1 MSNWFENNAT
11 KSIITYSLTIIAI
24 SCTGTY
30 FILDE
35 NKDNKHQSEINSS
48 ESRIKSLNEKI
59 QYLQF
64 ANENLSTEN
73 TKLISMIQSIPGNVL
88 YFNKKIAE
96 LEKSNRIDTV
106 QNKETG
112 TKNTYTFQSNPISKG
127 NAFIDKK
134 TGATIGLNII
144 TSNSSANGILN
155 LPNQKE
161 MVINNVIA
169 GKKWSFKYENTS
181 YEITIQEINY
191 ITDKYK
197 IIIKEI

>member
-1 MSNWFENNAT
+1 MSNWFENNPT

-35 NKDNKHQSEINSS
+35 NKDNKHHSEISNR

-64 ANENLSTEN
+64 ANENLSAEN

-106 QNKETG
+106 QSNETG
-112 TKNTYTFQSNPISKG
+112 TKNTYTYQSTPISKG

-144 TSNSSANGILN
+144 SSNRTASGILN

-161 MVINNVIA
+161 IAINNVIA
-169 GKKWSFKYENTS
+169 GKKWSFKYENIS
-181 YEITIQEINY
+181 YEVTIQEINY
-191 ITDKYK
+191 ITDKYR
-197 IIIKEI
+197 IMIKEI